1 LSIKYRPELPGVGPD
16 GFVFDDCRRF
26 VPSNPARPV
35 PESAQAPSRPL
46 IFLLA
51 TTAGLVVMNIYYNQ
65 PVLNAIAITLNIN
78 SADFAW
84 VSTATQ
90 LGYATGLLF
99 LLPIGDSV
107 DLERFQSISEIQR
120 QSLFS
125 EIE

>member
-1 LSIKYRPELPGVGPD
+1 
-16 GFVFDDCRRF
+16 
-26 VPSNPARPV
+26 
-35 PESAQAPSRPL
+35 L

-65 PVLNAIAITLNIN
+65 PVLNAIAILLNIN
-78 SADFAW
+78 SADVAW

-107 DLERFQSISEIQR
+107 DLERSQSISEIQR
-120 QSLFS
+120 QSRKP
-125 EIE
+125 ITMPTVNVAR

>member
-1 LSIKYRPELPGVGPD
+1 MDSSLTTAVDSSPATR
-16 GFVFDDCRRF
+16 
-26 VPSNPARPV
+26 ARPV

-65 PVLNAIAITLNIN
+65 AVLNAIAITLNIN

>member
-1 LSIKYRPELPGVGPD
+1 MDSSLTTAVDSSPAAR
-16 GFVFDDCRRF
+16 
-26 VPSNPARPV
+26 ARPV